1 MYLSFITWFSLVV
14 ERQWSKTPPPKKK
27 HFGIK
32 QKKTINCADSLF
44 ALLTRFP
51 ISESDDFER
60 RNNYL
65 FVCFLVRNNLHRQ
78 FWLANNQ
85 VVDLW
90 SWKTKYSIT
99 FSPRFYCSHSGHSAG
114 RRSILT
120 LSLLWISWIGRYPSE
135 KLNVFGSTH
144 TRRVH
149 AYLALLSSSAHFVY
163 VESHNAARTCTTR
176 KVPRAIIPLETNRQT
191 IPEECNELLSSRRGE
206 INIGHSDDDHHH
218 SQV

>member
-1 MYLSFITWFSLVV
+1 MSTRFLYDRHLIGEKVDWMNKTMFTLRLLCICLLSRNLALQSNDNGQ
-14 ERQWSKTPPPKKK
+14 RPPQKK

-60 RNNYL
+60 RNHYL

-90 SWKTKYSIT
+90 SWKTKIFHNLFTAILLLPFRTFCWTPFHFDALALVNLVNLVNRSLSIREVKCIRVVRYTTGTCVFSIT
-99 FSPRFYCSHSGHSAG
+99 IFG
-114 RRSILT
+114 RS
-120 LSLLWISWIGRYPSE
+120 
-135 KLNVFGSTH
+135 F
-144 TRRVH
+144 RVC
-149 AYLALLSSSAHFVY
+149 
-163 VESHNAARTCTTR
+163 RITQC
-176 KVPRAIIPLETNRQT
+176 
-191 IPEECNELLSSRRGE
+191 G
-206 INIGHSDDDHHH
+206 
-218 SQV
+218 

>member
-1 MYLSFITWFSLVV
+1 MSTRFLYDRHLIGEKVDWMNKTMFTLRLLCICLLSRNLALQSNDNGQ
-14 ERQWSKTPPPKKK
+14 RPPQKK

-60 RNNYL
+60 RNHYL

-90 SWKTKYSIT
+90 S
-99 FSPRFYCSHSGHSAG
+99 
-114 RRSILT
+114 
-120 LSLLWISWIGRYPSE
+120 
-135 KLNVFGSTH
+135 
-144 TRRVH
+144 
-149 AYLALLSSSAHFVY
+149 
-163 VESHNAARTCTTR
+163 
-176 KVPRAIIPLETNRQT
+176 
-191 IPEECNELLSSRRGE
+191 
-206 INIGHSDDDHHH
+206 
-218 SQV
+218 